1 MVVCCT
7 LLAGAISLFYEGGI
21 MASIS
26 KYEGKKGTTYK
37 ATIRIKGYPTQTE
50 SFKRKTDAVKWANE
64 TETAIHNGKHF
75 QTLEAKKHTV
85 GDMIDRYIK
94 YELHKKP
101 KSADLQKPQLE
112 WWKDEIGIRSMADV
126 TPSLIVEC
134 RDKLSSG
141 LTYKGTIRAG
151 ATVNRYLAAFSHA
164 LTKASKEW
172 EWIENNPMTKVDR
185 VKEPKGRVQFLSEN
199 QRTQLLAA
207 CQKSRNKSLYLI
219 VMLAIST
226 GARQGELL
234 GLKWEN
240 VKFDLKRIVLV
251 DTKNGETRAVP
262 LMGEAFA
269 LLKEYSKVR
278 RIDTQLVFPNAER
291 QTTQPMNIRVAFER
305 SVKAASIENFHFH
318 DLRHTCA
325 SYLAMNGATLA
336 EIAEVLGH
344 KTLSMVKRYAH
355 LSDQHV
361 SSVFER
367 MNEKIF
373 GQSKA

>member
-1 MVVCCT
+1 
-7 LLAGAISLFYEGGI
+7 
-21 MASIS
+21 MASIT
-26 KYEGKKGTTYK
+26 KYDGKKGATYK

-64 TETAIHNGKHF
+64 TETAIHQGKHF

-85 GDMIDRYIK
+85 ADLIDRYIK
-94 YELHKKP
+94 SELPKKP
-101 KSADLQKPQLE
+101 KSADLQQPQLE
-112 WWKDEIGIRSMADV
+112 WWKNEIGIRTLAEV
-126 TPSLIVEC
+126 TPPLLVEC
-134 RDKLSSG
+134 KEKLSSG
-141 LTYKGTIRAG
+141 ITYKGTVRSAG
-151 ATVNRYLAAFSHA
+151 TVNRYLAAMSHA
-164 LTKASKEW
+164 LTVATKEW
-172 EWIENNPMTKVDR
+172 GWIENNPLSKVSR
-185 VKEPKGRVQFLSEN
+185 EKEPRGRVRFLSDDERN
-199 QRTQLLAA
+199 RLLAT
-207 CQKSRNKSLYLI
+207 CLKSRNKQLYLI

-240 VKFDLKRIVLV
+240 VNFDLKRIILV
-251 DTKNGETRAVP
+251 DTKNGEIRAVP
-262 LMGEAFA
+262 LMGEAFL

-278 RIDTQLVFPNAER
+278 RIDTQLVFPSTDR
-291 QTTQPMNIRVAFER
+291 KSIKPMSIREAFER
-305 SVKAASIENFHFH
+305 AVDAAKLDNFHFH

-361 SSVFER
+361 SSVVER
-367 MNEKIF
+367 MNTKIF
-373 GQSKA
+373 GP